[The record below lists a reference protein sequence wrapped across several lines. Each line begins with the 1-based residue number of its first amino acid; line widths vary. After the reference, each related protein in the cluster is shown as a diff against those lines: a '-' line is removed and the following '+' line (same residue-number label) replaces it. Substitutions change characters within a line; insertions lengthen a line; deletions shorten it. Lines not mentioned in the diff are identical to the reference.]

1 MKTFGPEELKKP
13 KRDLCV
19 VDIRN
24 TIWEVIVFTPLKI
37 KNELL
42 HSTGVQ
48 NTSITSFP
56 GYGVMMV
63 STAGRHY
70 HVPRLVS
77 VSQQQCFF
85 FLNLFRE
92 KTERFIHQSEASVH
106 PKAGLI
112 IRSSYR
118 IIPLVFQSSF
128 YCNSAVNQMNGAA
141 DRRLNSINLPSNTR
155 IGYILLSWNNSTAD
169 SSRNT
174 NDRMSPN

>member
-1 MKTFGPEELKKP
+1 
-13 KRDLCV
+13 
-19 VDIRN
+19 
-24 TIWEVIVFTPLKI
+24 
-37 KNELL
+37 
-42 HSTGVQ
+42 
-48 NTSITSFP
+48 
-56 GYGVMMV
+56 MMV

-118 IIPLVFQSSF
+118 IIPLVFESSF

-141 DRRLNSINLPSNTR
+141 DRRLNSINLPPKCFHTSKRSYRLYIVVLEQQHGRQLQKHKRQDVTKLAGCGTR
-155 IGYILLSWNNSTAD
+155 QVGTGEKFVLVIKEI
-169 SSRNT
+169 RN
-174 NDRMSPN
+174 